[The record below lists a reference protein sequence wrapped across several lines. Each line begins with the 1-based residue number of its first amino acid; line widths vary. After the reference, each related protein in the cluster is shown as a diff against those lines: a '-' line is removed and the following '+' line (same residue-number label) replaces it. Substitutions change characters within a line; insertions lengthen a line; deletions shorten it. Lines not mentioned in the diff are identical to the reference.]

1 MTMTKDEARAELAA
15 ITLEK
20 NLYFA
25 SLDGSD
31 PEKAVADWRA
41 FLASIAPRLFA
52 AMAVL
57 RA

>member
-1 MTMTKDEARAELAA
+1 MTKDEARAELAA

-20 NLYFA
+20 NLFFA
-25 SLDGSD
+25 SLDASD
-31 PEKAVADWRA
+31 PEKAAADWRA
-41 FLASIAPRLFA
+41 FLASIAPRFFA

>member
-20 NLYFA
+20 NLFFA
-25 SLDGSD
+25 SLEASD
-31 PEKAVADWRA
+31 PEKAAADWRA
-41 FLASIAPRLFA
+41 FLASIAPRFFA